1 MTAPSPLGRAL
12 VQYARATA
20 RFDKAARSTEAQLPS
35 VLTDLAAY
43 RKQWEVEA
51 RTHGATDSD
60 LETAA
65 REPAETASPPS
76 VRPSINV
83 EIRSLDQH
91 GDPGFMH
98 YRGDFYTEATAARF
112 ALTQAAALSA
122 WRESERVAVIIDV
135 EIPTGSRTDLEF
147 VGTPGELA
155 TELASLRDYAPGA
168 RRVSLPAPE
177 HLTHAAERIN
187 AATPSLPEGDFGSVD
202 VLAVEVHSTRTNPLP
217 NSTTDIG
224 IYEAADAHRIA
235 EELAGELR
243 GTVALTRGDSTL
255 RVTHAAEITD
265 TDLAAV
271 ERYNQ
276 VERLRTNIAALDP
289 TVDAEHIATLS
300 TDLKELRAR
309 GPAAQHSSA
318 HTESR
323 PLIVSDLSALYDPV
337 PGAGKT
343 GERPRG
349 LVSAP
354 QQRSTGTA
362 RASTDKPALPPTWPA
377 APSIQHDHGIN

>member
-43 RKQWEVEA
+43 RKQWEAEA

-60 LETAA
+60 LATA

-122 WRESERVAVIIDV
+122 WRESERVAVSIDV

-168 RRVSLPAPE
+168 RRASLPAPE

-255 RVTHAAEITD
+255 RVTHAAEITE
-265 TDLAAV
+265 TDRTAV

-300 TDLKELRAR
+300 TDLEELRAR
-309 GPAAQHSSA
+309 RPAAQHSSA
-318 HTESR
+318 HIESR

-354 QQRSTGTA
+354 QQPSTGTA

-377 APSIQHDHGIN
+377 APSFQHDHGIN